1 MPDLVDG
8 LNMIE
13 RVKKKAH
20 VSNTSRTAQRRYVM
34 EDQVGFLM
42 RVAMQ
47 RHTSIFM
54 SLMVHDLTQTQ
65 FAAVAKLA
73 EVGTCSQNQLGRLIY
88 LDANTVKGVV
98 DRLRARKLVAI
109 ESTPKDRRRSMLT
122 LTKLGHRAAVE
133 ATVLAHQITK
143 ATLAPLRPLE
153 QRHIVRLLQKMI

>member
-1 MPDLVDG
+1 MTKRIKYKSRAP
-8 LNMIE
+8 N
-13 RVKKKAH
+13 
-20 VSNTSRTAQRRYVM
+20 VSAPALYVM

-65 FAAVAKLA
+65 FAALAKLI

-98 DRLRARKLVAI
+98 DRLRRRKLVTI
-109 ESTPKDRRRSMLT
+109 ESSPKDRRRSMIAA
-122 LTKLGHRAAVE
+122 TKNGYRVAEA
-133 ATVLAHQITK
+133 ATVLAHQITR

-153 QRHIVRLLQKMI
+153 RRQFVRLLQKMI